1 MTRHRWAAVAAVV
14 LLAAPPVGPAPAH
27 ATGPAPAHTAGPAL
41 AHATGSA
48 TTASGGP
55 VPPGPLAAAAA
66 QPADNGFGEAGDEVT
81 DRYGVPVWDYRV
93 GGRQAGGVFDI
104 GSHVNNVPLH
114 LSSLGFWFVKFLVVA
129 LVWLLGF
136 ALDFSVATT
145 LLAPVVE
152 LIGIYQSFVDRLGL
166 VPLALMLSVFWFG
179 LLALRGRVGRGVG
192 EIAMSFTLLVLLGAV
207 LAAPGATLLGDTG
220 LLGRAKDLGS
230 MVALLPLQDPSAAPV
245 CTPPAAG
252 GGPTV
257 DGCATGVATPPL
269 PGDDPAVLHWIVE
282 TWLVD
287 MYVRQPHQYIMYGQR
302 LDCPLE
308 LRMRAS
314 LGDPG
319 QGEPCRPHP
328 CLDRYNEILR
338 TDPAELAERIQDQYN
353 RRLQDP
359 PGAGFDPQTGQ
370 VSPSERF
377 QPPPFADAANYLH
390 DMMDPELGWYAVD
403 DSCGEH
409 GRALA
414 AYNRSGDWGR
424 VGLVVLVLVAL
435 LILLTY
441 LLGGVVLPLVVGQ
454 LFTAVLAVAL
464 VFVLPVALLGSGRR
478 LLWKWLGLLLSALL
492 LIVMSLFGL
501 SLMLVATDLLLR
513 GNWHLSISLVLVCVL
528 SVVFLKV
535 QRGLLQ
541 AGSGAGTA
549 AGGALAGGALGGGA
563 AGSGAAA
570 GAAPAGGAPWSRPAA
585 VGLDLGER
593 TLAAGGRRAASLTG
607 RSARVVTRRA
617 VDAATLAPLRR
628 RWSRRRALR
637 KQTRA
642 QLAATAHVSKHH
654 PDLLYEKVAAEQE
667 ARERWRATR
676 GSTPASRPDRSPRPR
691 PVPRSEPTP
700 SAGSSPERGAPTQSP
715 AAPRPKAERD
725 WRWQRRGGRTRDDS
739 VHGGDTW
746 R

>member
-1 MTRHRWAAVAAVV
+1 MTRHRWAVVAAVV
-14 LLAAPPVGPAPAH
+14 LLAAPPVGSAPAH
-27 ATGPAPAHTAGPAL
+27 AAGAATA
-41 AHATGSA
+41 AT
-48 TTASGGP
+48 GGP
-55 VPPGPLAAAAA
+55 VPSAPLTAAAAA
-66 QPADNGFGEAGDEVT
+66 QPSDSGFGEAGDEIT

-93 GGRQAGGVFDI
+93 GGRQAGGVFDV

-145 LLAPVVE
+145 LLTPVVE

-230 MVALLPLQDPSAAPV
+230 MVALLPLQDPSATPV
-245 CTPPAAG
+245 CAPPAA

-257 DGCATGVATPPL
+257 DGCATGVAAEPPL
-269 PGDDPAVLHWIVE
+269 PGDDPRVLHWIVQ

-359 PGAGFDPQTGQ
+359 PGARFDPQTGL
-370 VSPSERF
+370 VSPPERF
-377 QPPPFADAANYLH
+377 ELPPFADAANYLH

-435 LILLTY
+435 VILLAY

-454 LFTAVLAVAL
+454 VFTAVLAVAL
-464 VFVLPVALLGSGRR
+464 VFVLPVALVGSGRR
-478 LLWKWLGLLLSALL
+478 LLWKWLGLVLAALL

-501 SLMLVATDLLLR
+501 SLMLVAADLLLR
-513 GNWHLSISLVLVCVL
+513 GNWQLSISLVLVCVL
-528 SVVFLKV
+528 SLVFLKV

-549 AGGALAGGALGGGA
+549 ASGALAGGAPGGGA
-563 AGSGAAA
+563 AAA
-570 GAAPAGGAPWSRPAA
+570 GAAAAAGGAWSRPAA
-585 VGLDLGER
+585 AGLDLGER
-593 TLAAGGRRAASLTG
+593 ALAAGGRRAASLTG
-607 RSARVVTRRA
+607 RSARFATRKA
-617 VDAATLAPLRR
+617 VNTATLAPLRR

-637 KQTRA
+637 KQTKA
-642 QLAATAHVSKHH
+642 QLAAEAHVYKRN
-654 PDLLYEKVAAEQE
+654 PKLVYKRAEAKRRAMEK
-667 ARERWRATR
+667 
-676 GSTPASRPDRSPRPR
+676 
-691 PVPRSEPTP
+691 
-700 SAGSSPERGAPTQSP
+700 
-715 AAPRPKAERD
+715 
-725 WRWQRRGGRTRDDS
+725 WQKKRRRR
-739 VHGGDTW
+739 
-746 R
+746 